1 MALVSP
7 NLLRSRS
14 PSLLLQSSNSWKS
27 TTVQQHSL
35 LFRSSNFCTGSTRL
49 TLECNNLER
58 KFRNV
63 ARKSSSLVQCSNQV
77 VATAAETA
85 SSVGALEARFGCA
98 CVKFREAAGY
108 TIVAMKLKD
117 GSSARVLL
125 QTAVISSYKSK
136 MWHGGLEE
144 LLYTQVVEADGV
156 GDDDD
161 VEEAKRR
168 PTTVGGIALRVFES
182 EDESRMVM
190 SECWEVEDVKS
201 DPAQYVQVGLLI
213 SSSGMMMLHDEVAYL
228 VLRVMQLRR
237 GGSTA
242 PCLWEF
248 LCVWFLGLLRSLPE
262 IELELELK
270 LAKYGWPRYKHILD

>member
-1 MALVSP
+1 MF
-7 NLLRSRS
+7 
-14 PSLLLQSSNSWKS
+14 QSSNSWKS
-27 TTVQQHSL
+27 TTVQQQSL

-49 TLECNNLER
+49 TLECNSLER
-58 KFRNV
+58 EFRNV
-63 ARKSSSLVQCSNQV
+63 ARRTPSLVQCSNQV
-77 VATAAETA
+77 VATEGETA

-125 QTAVISSYKSK
+125 QTAVISSYKTK

-144 LLYTQVVEADGV
+144 LLFTQVVEADGDGD

-161 VEEAKRR
+161 DDVEEEEAKRR
-168 PTTVGGIALRVFES
+168 PTTVGGIVLRVFES

-201 DPAQYVQVGLLI
+201 DPAQYVQVGLLV
-213 SSSGMMMLHDEVAYL
+213 SSSRMM
-228 VLRVMQLRR
+228 
-237 GGSTA
+237 
-242 PCLWEF
+242 
-248 LCVWFLGLLRSLPE
+248 
-262 IELELELK
+262 K
-270 LAKYGWPRYKHILD
+270 LHILFFV